1 MAIDISVCPKLYGD
15 DGVFSC
21 SGNSRDITL
30 DTTNYDYD
38 FSDFSKVY
46 GLHKAW
52 YDYELPVAVDNNGK
66 PLTDD
71 NGVEIHKRNRNTTGY
86 AGIQGIDASNEASS
100 VTGGQLDGLY
110 LQRSRMARRLHTIT
124 IQEQEWGRSSSHST
138 FLTRSRSQYGIQ
150 LMEML

>member
-1 MAIDISVCPKLYGD
+1 MEKLYISDNNIQGIKLDGHPDLKELEIDNNNLVAIDISVCPKLYGD
-15 DGVFSC
+15 DGGFSC

-38 FSDFSKVY
+38 FSKDY

-71 NGVEIHKRNRNTTGY
+71 NGVEIHKRNKNTTG
-86 AGIQGIDASNEASS
+86 
-100 VTGGQLDGLY
+100 
-110 LQRSRMARRLHTIT
+110 
-124 IQEQEWGRSSSHST
+124 
-138 FLTRSRSQYGIQ
+138 
-150 LMEML
+150 